1 VFVTAPAEL
10 QGQPISIRYTVIGIL
25 FYFLLFIIL
34 PFISTVYQ
42 IVLNNIIKNMYVC
55 KNR

>member
-1 VFVTAPAEL
+1 VVVTAPAEL